1 MGAAG
6 FDKRLGESQYSGFVT
21 ESGNWPLWNKFA
33 HISCSNNPYCN
44 IYPTVYS
51 NIMRLNIL
59 FAFAICSAGAI
70 EGGAIAAKS
79 EPISLEPSSSWT
91 LDYADDSCRL
101 IRKFGENDDNIILI
115 LNSFAP
121 GDEFNLT
128 VAGNPVAYRG
138 ASRTASI
145 QFGPGESEQK
155 LKFSNGKMADGMP
168 ALIFAGR
175 TRIAPLT
182 ESEDEQREAYER
194 REIILAPI
202 SEKRKAAVTQL
213 SIGKPLARPI
223 SLRLGAM
230 DRPLAALATCV
241 DELMTHWGIDVAKHQ
256 GLTRPVQPDGDPGQW
271 VQANDYPSDMLWAG
285 KQAYVHFRM
294 GVDENGDP
302 TACHI
307 QHSIGGEA
315 FDKAVCASL
324 MKRAKFLPALD
335 KAGKPIA
342 SFYLNAVNFQIPSF

>member
-1 MGAAG
+1 M
-6 FDKRLGESQYSGFVT
+6 
-21 ESGNWPLWNKFA
+21 
-33 HISCSNNPYCN
+33 HISSSKNPYCN
-44 IYPTVYS
+44 RSATVYS
-51 NIMRLNIL
+51 NIMRLYIL
-59 FAFAICSAGAI
+59 SALALCSAGAI
-70 EGGAIAAKS
+70 EGDAIAAKR

-101 IRKFGENDDNIILI
+101 IRKFGENDDGIVVIF
-115 LNSFAP
+115 NSFAP
-121 GDEFNLT
+121 GDEFGLT
-128 VAGNPVAYRG
+128 VAGKPIAYKG

-155 LKFSNGKMADGMP
+155 LHFSNGKMADGMP

-194 REIILAPI
+194 RKIVLAPI
-202 SEKRKAAVTQL
+202 SEERKAAVTEL
-213 SIGKPLARPI
+213 SIGKPLATPI

-256 GLTRPVQPDGDPGQW
+256 DLTRPAQPNGDPGKW
-271 VQANDYPSDMLWAG
+271 VEANDYPNDMLWAG
-285 KQAYVHFRM
+285 KQAYVYFRM
-294 GVDENGDP
+294 GVDENGNP

-307 QHSIGGEA
+307 QQSIGDEA
-315 FDKAVCASL
+315 FDKAVCNAL
-324 MKRAKFLPALD
+324 MKKAKFLPALD
-335 KAGKPIA
+335 KVGEPIA
-342 SFYLNAVNFQIPSF
+342 SYYLNAVNFQIPSF